1 MRIAYTTPGAT
12 SSAFLPVPA
21 STTAVVNYK
30 GGVVGQPGTQG
41 IPAPVPEVPF
51 NRDIS
56 GYPFPGGYSNSGA
69 MPQVWYPSLYYQ
81 AGLDIPWVM
90 AAGETMT
97 GGIRVE
103 SDNQLPIPARIPG
116 GQAARLSRPI
126 HLLGQRQIKAKR
138 AFPRWPDWLPRP
150 DFGQ

>member
-21 STTAVVNYK
+21 ATTAVFNFK

-56 GYPFPGGYSNSGA
+56 AWPFAGGYSNSGS

-81 AGLDIPWVM
+81 RSLDIPGAEVI
-90 AAGETMT
+90 T
-97 GGIRVE
+97 GDMRIE
-103 SDNQLPIPARIPG
+103 SDNQLPVPARLPTG
-116 GQAARLSRPI
+116 RAAMLSRPPQF
-126 HLLGQRQIKAKR
+126 LGQRQVKAQK

-150 DFGQ
+150 NFGS

>member
-21 STTAVVNYK
+21 STTAVYTFK
-30 GGVVGQPGTQG
+30 ESVVGQPGTQG

-56 GYPFPGGYSNSGA
+56 AWPFAGGYSNSGA
-69 MPQVWYPSLYYQ
+69 MPQVWYPQLYYQ
-81 AGLDIPWVM
+81 STLDIPGADVI
-90 AAGETMT
+90 T
-97 GGIRVE
+97 GGMRVE
-103 SDNQLPIPARIPG
+103 SDNQLPVPARLPS
-116 GQAARLSRPI
+116 GQAARLSRPPQF
-126 HLLGQRQIKAKR
+126 LGQRQVKQAK

-150 DFGQ
+150 GFGS